1 MTHAL
6 QTLWDEQFQVRHGPH
21 NLMTNEMMY
30 SYDDEWD
37 GDDWWGH
44 DAMYHDDS
52 WDDGW
57 GHYDWDEAYY
67 TEPHE
72 TSQADQ
78 PGAEDDVAIKE
89 AQQAEKV
96 AESLLADAQ
105 RTWTEAQRA
114 TQALRRDRG
123 FGQHVGPQ
131 SHQVPRGPC
140 FICHGPHHA
149 RECPDR
155 SHPGY
160 HNSKG
165 YGKRKGKGNY
175 MAEYEEYTN
184 FFTSKGKGKGKKGK
198 NAHWLDAQLWSKGK
212 SKGKNKSS
220 SAALRPSVNAYM
232 FTGGVEMLDFKEL
245 NSASSVSKLRDEQGL
260 IDCGATASAG
270 PLVAVESLISSVLAK
285 DRQAN
290 IEVQQSAR
298 PYFRFGNGQWG
309 RALYRVV
316 ITSNVS
322 GSSQQFKL
330 FALPNPPELHHPGFD
345 KSTLV
350 PILVGMDHL
359 GGATGMTIDFPTGMA
374 MDSFKTDFQAYQLP
388 SNKKG
393 HYLLDIVE
401 YLTRGKECLEGH
413 ASVHITTDELPETA
427 NLHTLEFHPV
437 EYYDI
442 SMTDSQHDVHSRSE
456 AVQRLKHL
464 HAHVQHLRSSPSA
477 IAALMTSGLVNDQL
491 NSNLSASLSG
501 HGVLQGQD
509 HCGRG
514 SLSDRTGE
522 GRHSSQGKSHAI
534 GSRKNDGDGL
544 SGSQIQ
550 SSTVAML
557 RPTCGNS
564 GRQQPRSLEHMQSV
578 RLEDPIYSSSGK
590 QFSTHQVGQSG
601 DDYPDAQG
609 DLQAHTG
616 QNSYTGSLQ
625 SSSGQDRCGGGD
637 ECNLGDNQDYTHA
650 EQASI
655 LHRPQQVFSQHE
667 SKSFNLGFGN
677 SSCESGEGLHGRNG
691 SAADLGGKGP
701 DHEHS
706 SSPKSSS
713 RTRTRK
719 PRSGPSIRGRTESMK
734 DEEMLKPLQPKIA
747 AKLMLMAAALTSSL
761 ATGLVD
767 FCLDN
772 CDGVWEVACSP
783 HSWLSEA
790 CEQQGLRPRRIN
802 LEKGYDLYK
811 KDTWEDLK
819 LLRRRTKPR
828 KIWFSLPCTKY
839 CQWTFINYATD
850 ERKEL
855 LKTYQRRERRM
866 LWSMDDFVQDTLEDD
881 PLCEIY
887 FEWTHPCRGWQEP
900 PMVDLEK
907 YMSDNGREWL
917 DCRIDGC
924 NYGMKD
930 STGQHFIRKKWLIK
944 TTDELF
950 HKNFRAK
957 TCPGSH
963 SHTWIQGQETA
974 RSAYYPWRMVQAIA
988 RFWRQQ
994 LASDRSLRL
1003 LTMKEDF
1010 KSSNDLLHDC
1020 GDQGP
1025 VRDLC
1030 HCGALS
1036 PCGDLLPKD
1045 DLLHPDALPVM
1056 SGEPVVETA
1065 DGDVPS
1071 PEEVQRWQSKIAQY
1085 HRAAGHPT
1093 NRNLARLVKN
1103 AGQPE
1108 WKIQEVLK
1116 YQCPACAS
1124 IKPGG
1129 TSSGAIPPASTA
1141 PMYRAWQAVA
1151 MDTAEWLIPGTKRK
1165 LKFLLMMDLATKLRV
1180 AHIIKEYDN
1189 MTMEAENA
1197 EDIITGFS
1205 EKWLSILPKPDLVI
1219 LDSSKTFTSEKL
1231 REFLI
1236 NINVQVHII
1245 AEKEP
1250 WANGVVEAAIQDIK
1264 NVASAIQLENLPQA
1278 PSVTLFLATSA
1289 LNSTEYTAGF
1299 SSFQWAYGKQYTL
1312 RDEDYRTFQQVPPG
1326 MDFQNLIQLRQLA
1339 EEIAVKT
1346 KAKRTLSKLANTT
1359 VRQPLRTF
1367 NPMDLVKVWRKLQ
1380 PSDQHKGVRGG
1391 HKKSGRPQWIG
1402 PGRVIFQEVLPH
1414 QPEGDHRRH
1423 ILWVLIGN
1431 RVMRCS
1437 VHSVRLCTEPE
1448 RLQHDL
1454 TADEDPTSWKTLA
1467 DILPKREFT
1476 DLVDQAPSAEELEL
1490 PDLPAEPDD
1499 STLIPIRRA
1508 HSKQTYGPQDFRR
1521 IHRSSPLGVRPD
1533 PHAPQHYDRPQPGG
1547 SAEPSAV
1554 DLASRAHQRG
1564 EYSPS
1569 IAPASPPAFDDDGD
1583 GLDRSLGINDYGPTT
1598 SQPKKPRL
1606 EYDLKWVEQLEQG
1619 AKEEAQHLDFMTVL
1633 EEQDECLL
1641 FNIDLE
1647 FESNRQLKN
1656 FERNP
1661 VSYLVKKINSS
1672 EVNLKR
1678 LTTDELDLFKRAKH
1692 KEVDSFIKNEAV
1704 RRCLDSKEVA
1714 EAYNSN
1720 RILKAR
1726 WVLTWK
1732 NISPDEKEEALLDRQ
1747 QNSNTTVNQQ
1757 ATKKAKARIVLLGY
1771 QHPSLLDRGFKTSAP
1786 VQSTLG
1792 RNLLYVLATTHQ
1804 WELNGLDLATAFL
1817 QTQPTEADSRL
1828 WTTGVEELREALGVP
1843 HDSVLRILRNIY
1855 GSTTAPRGLW
1865 LDLHRT
1871 LTSLDGVAAL
1881 GERCL
1886 WLWFSKTELDSTG
1899 QFPRLIGAMGGH
1911 VDDFHRVGDVNSA
1924 EWMATCE
1931 KIDKAYKWGTVKR
1944 RSYRHAGTDIS
1955 TIDTP
1960 NGFKIVVDQD
1970 AYVESLPD
1978 LQISRERLRADGPLS
1993 DAEKGFCRTALGGLQ
2008 WLAIQTQPQLCSR
2021 CNILLT
2027 EITTNGTMQHAREIQ
2042 GMISEVRAEPQRLHF
2057 FRLPT
2062 VEHWNQLVFI
2072 TMGDQAHA
2080 NRPNGDSTGG
2090 IVSMIAGPES
2100 INGAVCP
2107 MMLTAW
2113 RSWKLRRKAIASNDA
2128 EIQAVLEG
2136 EDQNFRIRLL
2146 WTEIHGGGFL
2156 RGDPREDLVTATEK
2170 QVVQIKGIICTDSR
2184 GGYDA
2189 VEVNESPLLG
2199 LSNLRSALQAFQLR
2213 ENLRRV
2219 GAELRWVASDYDLAD
2234 AMTKKKSDSREAL
2247 LKFMQCQLWSIAFD
2261 PQFRA
2266 AKRNKQAGLTAISK
2280 VNRALQQDHA
2290 RALQNN
2296 DTVNA
2301 ALISNLLA
2309 GEDSIHLYDDGPF

>member
-1 MTHAL
+1 MA
-6 QTLWDEQFQVRHGPH
+6 
-21 NLMTNEMMY
+21 Y
-30 SYDDEWD
+30 SK
-37 GDDWWGH
+37 GKIT
-44 DAMYHDDS
+44 A
-52 WDDGW
+52 
-57 GHYDWDEAYY
+57 DEAAFL
-67 TEPHE
+67 TEQVKAGTRPKAKAMPLDRE
-72 TSQADQ
+72 RMMGMDSRD
-78 PGAEDDVAIKE
+78 PRSNP
-89 AQQAEKV
+89 QQ
-96 AESLLADAQ
+96 
-105 RTWTEAQRA
+105 WPCY
-114 TQALRRDRG
+114 
-123 FGQHVGPQ
+123 GQHVGTPGGNNHGAWSTCNQ
-131 SHQVPRGPC
+131 CGLRIQYIPRVGSNSQHTKLDSPAMTTRMLKETFKLTQGRTPTLALC
-140 FICHGPHHA
+140 KAVQAKIDAEEAMNAILETIKTTPMPSKPPSFIDP
-149 RECPDR
+149 
-155 SHPGY
+155 
-160 HNSKG
+160 
-165 YGKRKGKGNY
+165 
-175 MAEYEEYTN
+175 
-184 FFTSKGKGKGKKGK
+184 
-198 NAHWLDAQLWSKGK
+198 
-212 SKGKNKSS
+212 NKSS
-220 SAALRPSVNAYM
+220 RSTSPSPSTWDLVTPPASPEKAFMGEMDQLLTSEEKAQIMNTLRARKAAREPVPESHDLAQAFEAELSQWKMRRCWNHFSQRSLLNWCWWLLLWHLLWQLAWWTSVWIIVMVFGKLLAHLTAGSVRHVNSKDFALDVSTWRKGMTSTRRKPGRTWNFSGEGPNQGRFGSVFHALSTANGPSSTMPLMRERNSWRPINGGSAVCFGVWMTSSRTPWRMTPCARSISNGLTHVEDGKNHLWSTWRSIWATTAGSGLIVVLMAATTGWRIQQVNTSSARNGSSRPLTSSSTRTSEQRLVQDLILTLGFKDKKLLVVPTIPGEWFKQLPVFGGNNWLLTGVFASWLWRRTSSLPMTYFMTVEIKALSETFVIVELYHPAETFFLKMTYFIQMLYLWCLENLWWRLRMVMFHLQKKFNGGNQKLLNTIEQLVTQPIAILLGWWKMLDNRNGKFKKFWSINALLVPQSNLEEQALVPYHLLRQRLCIGHGRQLLWTPLNGSSLEPRESSSFSLWWIWLPNFVWLTSSRSMTTWPWRPRMPRTSSLVFRRSGFPFYQSLTWWFWIAPRPS
-232 FTGGVEMLDFKEL
+232 LL
-245 NSASSVSKLRDEQGL
+245 
-260 IDCGATASAG
+260 
-270 PLVAVESLISSVLAK
+270 
-285 DRQAN
+285 
-290 IEVQQSAR
+290 
-298 PYFRFGNGQWG
+298 
-309 RALYRVV
+309 
-316 ITSNVS
+316 
-322 GSSQQFKL
+322 
-330 FALPNPPELHHPGFD
+330 
-345 KSTLV
+345 KS
-350 PILVGMDHL
+350 
-359 GGATGMTIDFPTGMA
+359 
-374 MDSFKTDFQAYQLP
+374 
-388 SNKKG
+388 
-393 HYLLDIVE
+393 
-401 YLTRGKECLEGH
+401 
-413 ASVHITTDELPETA
+413 
-427 NLHTLEFHPV
+427 
-437 EYYDI
+437 
-442 SMTDSQHDVHSRSE
+442 
-456 AVQRLKHL
+456 
-464 HAHVQHLRSSPSA
+464 
-477 IAALMTSGLVNDQL
+477 
-491 NSNLSASLSG
+491 
-501 HGVLQGQD
+501 
-509 HCGRG
+509 
-514 SLSDRTGE
+514 
-522 GRHSSQGKSHAI
+522 
-534 GSRKNDGDGL
+534 
-544 SGSQIQ
+544 
-550 SSTVAML
+550 
-557 RPTCGNS
+557 
-564 GRQQPRSLEHMQSV
+564 
-578 RLEDPIYSSSGK
+578 
-590 QFSTHQVGQSG
+590 
-601 DDYPDAQG
+601 
-609 DLQAHTG
+609 
-616 QNSYTGSLQ
+616 
-625 SSSGQDRCGGGD
+625 
-637 ECNLGDNQDYTHA
+637 
-650 EQASI
+650 
-655 LHRPQQVFSQHE
+655 
-667 SKSFNLGFGN
+667 FGN
-677 SSCESGEGLHGRNG
+677 SSSTSTSRCTSLLRKNPGQTVLWK
-691 SAADLGGKGP
+691 LL
-701 DHEHS
+701 
-706 SSPKSSS
+706 S
-713 RTRTRK
+713 RTSR
-719 PRSGPSIRGRTESMK
+719 
-734 DEEMLKPLQPKIA
+734 MLLQ
-747 AKLMLMAAALTSSL
+747 LSS
-761 ATGLVD
+761 
-767 FCLDN
+767 
-772 CDGVWEVACSP
+772 W
-783 HSWLSEA
+783 
-790 CEQQGLRPRRIN
+790 RI
-802 LEKGYDLYK
+802 Y
-811 KDTWEDLK
+811 LK
-819 LLRRRTKPR
+819 LPR
-828 KIWFSLPCTKY
+828 WLCFWQL
-839 CQWTFINYATD
+839 QLWTAQSTQLDLAHSNG
-850 ERKEL
+850 
-855 LKTYQRRERRM
+855 LKVSSI
-866 LWSMDDFVQDTLEDD
+866 L
-881 PLCEIY
+881 
-887 FEWTHPCRGWQEP
+887 FEMKTIEP
-900 PMVDLEK
+900 F
-907 YMSDNGREWL
+907 N
-917 DCRIDGC
+917 
-924 NYGMKD
+924 
-930 STGQHFIRKKWLIK
+930 
-944 TTDELF
+944 
-950 HKNFRAK
+950 
-957 TCPGSH
+957 
-963 SHTWIQGQETA
+963 
-974 RSAYYPWRMVQAIA
+974 
-988 RFWRQQ
+988 
-994 LASDRSLRL
+994 
-1003 LTMKEDF
+1003 
-1010 KSSNDLLHDC
+1010 
-1020 GDQGP
+1020 
-1025 VRDLC
+1025 
-1030 HCGALS
+1030 
-1036 PCGDLLPKD
+1036 
-1045 DLLHPDALPVM
+1045 
-1056 SGEPVVETA
+1056 
-1065 DGDVPS
+1065 
-1071 PEEVQRWQSKIAQY
+1071 
-1085 HRAAGHPT
+1085 
-1093 NRNLARLVKN
+1093 
-1103 AGQPE
+1103 
-1108 WKIQEVLK
+1108 
-1116 YQCPACAS
+1116 
-1124 IKPGG
+1124 
-1129 TSSGAIPPASTA
+1129 
-1141 PMYRAWQAVA
+1141 
-1151 MDTAEWLIPGTKRK
+1151 
-1165 LKFLLMMDLATKLRV
+1165 KFLLEWTFRIWFNYGNWLKRLPWRPRPRELFQSWPTPLFVNLSEPSIPWTWSRYGGNCNLRINTK
-1180 AHIIKEYDN
+1180 
-1189 MTMEAENA
+1189 
-1197 EDIITGFS
+1197 
-1205 EKWLSILPKPDLVI
+1205 
-1219 LDSSKTFTSEKL
+1219 
-1231 REFLI
+1231 EFE
-1236 NINVQVHII
+1236 V
-1245 AEKEP
+1245 
-1250 WANGVVEAAIQDIK
+1250 DTR
-1264 NVASAIQLENLPQA
+1264 NL
-1278 PSVTLFLATSA
+1278 
-1289 LNSTEYTAGF
+1289 
-1299 SSFQWAYGKQYTL
+1299 
-1312 RDEDYRTFQQVPPG
+1312 
-1326 MDFQNLIQLRQLA
+1326 
-1339 EEIAVKT
+1339 
-1346 KAKRTLSKLANTT
+1346 
-1359 VRQPLRTF
+1359 
-1367 NPMDLVKVWRKLQ
+1367 
-1380 PSDQHKGVRGG
+1380 
-1391 HKKSGRPQWIG
+1391 GRPQWIG

-1678 LTTDELDLFKRAKH
+1678 LTTDELDLFKRAKN

-1757 ATKKAKARIVLLGY
+1757 ATKKAKARLVLLGY

-2189 VEVNESPLLG
+2189 VEVHESPLLG

-2309 GEDSIHLYDDGPF
+2309 GEDSIHLYDDGPFWPSLDRLFLSNHQLKQLKNLFGLVQHHPLLRCHLVSASPRCVRLCLGSAGAPWMPYVATCGHSGHWWKRRDPCDPFLVGGVICLGHPFGQSPSNNHCSTRCRFLLKVGGFPSPIQGVDRPWLIWIWLIFFISIH